1 MELSIMKNSRVLI
14 SKMTIGFLNS
24 ILKIPKY
31 DVLCKNSKVF
41 YFYMKTCMNLVLLN
55 YESLNAIVTAVL
67 CVSLDLS

>member
-41 YFYMKTCMNLVLLN
+41 LFLHENV
-55 YESLNAIVTAVL
+55 YE
-67 CVSLDLS
+67 LSFT